1 MKKAISLGVAAA
13 MAATLL
19 AGCGTAASSAAASSE
34 TASTADSTT
43 AESTAASEAAPS
55 EAHEINTTDPI
66 ELTISWWGGD
76 SRHEA
81 YQKALEAFHEKYPN
95 ITVSPTYGAWSGWEE
110 KQSTALAADQGSDV
124 MQVNWNWL
132 YQYSGKG
139 QSFVNLND
147 YSDVLDLT
155 QFPSNALDACTV
167 ADSLQA
173 VPVAMSG
180 RIYYWNMATFKKAGL
195 DHYPT
200 TEQELLDAAKT
211 FQEKLG
217 DDYYPLAAT
226 TLDRMIMMT
235 FYLESKYGEPWVTDS
250 TLNYTVEQLQ
260 EGLEW
265 IQSLEDNHVM
275 PDLKTMNASGDKTI
289 TDGQAWITGKYA
301 GVFTWDSSALSA
313 SQNLPA
319 DAEYVVGDE
328 IKWGEAANGG
338 FAKVSMGMAVTQSCE
353 HPVEAAALINFIL
366 NEKEG
371 ASIMGTQCG
380 MVCSK
385 AGQEYAKEAGAVNE
399 LILEANTKVMAFVD
413 QPFDPCYESTSL
425 KDETNG
431 VYSDV
436 FEGFSYDQYDSAEAA
451 QILYDGICEALA

>member
-1 MKKAISLGVAAA
+1 
-13 MAATLL
+13 
-19 AGCGTAASSAAASSE
+19 
-34 TASTADSTT
+34 
-43 AESTAASEAAPS
+43 
-55 EAHEINTTDPI
+55 
-66 ELTISWWGGD
+66 
-76 SRHEA
+76 
-81 YQKALEAFHEKYPN
+81 
-95 ITVSPTYGAWSGWEE
+95 
-110 KQSTALAADQGSDV
+110 
-124 MQVNWNWL
+124 
-132 YQYSGKG
+132 
-139 QSFVNLND
+139 
-147 YSDVLDLT
+147 
-155 QFPSNALDACTV
+155 
-167 ADSLQA
+167 
-173 VPVAMSG
+173 
-180 RIYYWNMATFKKAGL
+180 
-195 DHYPT
+195 
-200 TEQELLDAAKT
+200 
-211 FQEKLG
+211 
-217 DDYYPLAAT
+217 
-226 TLDRMIMMT
+226 MT

-275 PDLKTMNASGDKTI
+275 PDLKTMNAAGDKTI

-301 GVFTWDSSALSA
+301 GIFTWDSSALSA
-313 SQNLPA
+313 SQNLPD

-338 FAKVSMGMAVTQSCE
+338 FAKVSMGMAITQSCE

-399 LILEANTKVMAFVD
+399 LILEANTKVMALVD

-431 VYSDV
+431 VYGDV